1 VSDWI
6 TSVIET
12 IGLPGITGLMALEMF
27 IPVIQSEIVMTFSG
41 YTASEGEMNVVLVAA
56 VGIAGSQLGAL
67 MLYGIVRPLSEDRV
81 NGFLDRY
88 GGWLGFDLDDLE
100 SAQNWFR
107 RRDHWAVFI
116 GRFIPGVRGAI
127 AVPAGVQRMP
137 VWKFFLANLAGTVFW
152 VGLLTYLGWVLG
164 ENFDLVDRYSSY
176 ITYTFL
182 GLVAA
187 WVLYRVGVV
196 LHRRSTR

>member
-1 VSDWI
+1 MADWI
-6 TSVIET
+6 ISVIET
-12 IGLPGITGLMALEMF
+12 IGLPGIAGLMVLEMF
-27 IPVIQSEIVMTFSG
+27 VPVVQSEIVMTFSG
-41 YTASEGEMNVVLVAA
+41 YSASEGDLNVVLVAA

-67 MLYGIVRPLSEDRV
+67 TLYGIVRPLSEDRV
-81 NGFLDRY
+81 NRVLDRY

-100 SAQNWFR
+100 SAQDWFR

-116 GRFIPGVRGAI
+116 GRFVPGVRGAI

-176 ITYTFL
+176 ISYTL
-182 GLVAA
+182 VALVAA
-187 WVLYRVGVV
+187 WVLYRIGVV
-196 LHRRSTR
+196 LHGRVTR